1 MYFLKYIC
9 TMHDALF
16 YYNFIKIIFLLI
28 FFLNSVMQKKLN
40 ISLEIK
46 RSAKIVK
53 LKLFLYINHI
63 QVINQ

>member
-1 MYFLKYIC
+1 
-9 TMHDALF
+9 MHDALF

-40 ISLEIK
+40 TFLKIK
-46 RSAKIVK
+46 RNAKIVM

>member
-1 MYFLKYIC
+1 
-9 TMHDALF
+9 MHDALF

>member
-9 TMHDALF
+9 AMHDTLF

-40 ISLEIK
+40 TFLEIK
-46 RSAKIVK
+46 RNAKIVM
-53 LKLFLYINHI
+53 LKLLLITFKS
-63 QVINQ
+63 

>member
-9 TMHDALF
+9 AMHDTLF